1 MLSVLLG
8 ALFFINKQMGRLT
21 RIETDD
27 TAVWDSL
34 QTLLRRKDENTLR
47 LLRMMSSVS
56 DSLLT
61 YVDIDR
67 IVEHHDTV
75 VVRQQ
80 VTRRMV
86 TRRDTI
92 HAPVRKKKGF
102 FKRLGE
108 AFAPPKEDTTIQIRV
123 TTEVATDTVTYDEF
137 NPLDSLKVLLQ
148 DAARDQHERAARAAQ
163 RKRYLGRMDR
173 MLSTRIDSLLKG
185 YEQQVLADAHE
196 QQQKV
201 QVERI
206 QAARTVGGI
215 AVGGVALA
223 AVFLLLIGR
232 DVARANRYRRQ
243 TDEAR
248 ERAEQLLATRERLM
262 LALTHDFKAPLGTV
276 KGYAELL
283 ERLTNDPR
291 QRFYLK
297 GVTDAADHLTTLVTD
312 LLEYHRLERG
322 AVEVTR
328 VAFCPARLM
337 EEVAEA
343 FRPQTVA
350 KGLQLFTDT
359 DSVLEGCFVGA
370 PLRIRRI
377 LDNLMGNAVKFT
389 ERGSVTLRANYD
401 CTCRQLVVV
410 VEDTGPG
417 MTTEELQRIWEEF
430 ARLPGAQ
437 GKEGCGL
444 GLSIVRLLVELLE
457 GKVEVDSKPGR
468 GSRFTVSIPL
478 YPVVENGV
486 EAMRTKD
493 LNKNNENGKAENEV
507 PDGEIVKRKVGKL
520 LLIDDDRLQLQLTR
534 AMLQEAGIEA
544 VACLQVDDVLEAL
557 RSEHFDALLTD
568 IQMPAISGVD
578 LLRLLRASEIPQAQT
593 IPVVAVTARADT
605 ERTEMVSQ
613 GFAGLLHKPFGLKEL
628 AGELD
633 ELLPLAD
640 IACMPSCQKPDFAAL
655 TAYSGDDPMAACDIL
670 QSFVDETHLAA
681 QKLRAAGEK
690 GKVQEVAAV
699 AHKLIPLFVLI
710 GADQTVN
717 FLRKLE
723 SLKTSVLTKN
733 DQESLAKAL
742 DGIEQVLKEGENIKD
757 DFKNKKGI

>member
-291 QRFYLK
+291 QRFYLR

-343 FRPQTVA
+343 FRPQAVA
-350 KGLQLFTDT
+350 KGLQLLTDT

-468 GSRFTVSIPL
+468 GSRFT
-478 YPVVENGV
+478 
-486 EAMRTKD
+486 KD

-507 PDGEIVKRKVGKL
+507 PDGEIVKRKAGKL

-633 ELLPLAD
+633 ELLPLPD

-757 DFKNKKGI
+757 GFKSKKRI